1 MFIKYRGK
9 GDIASKQ
16 AIDSPRITEN
26 YKSQRLQVSQTKSL
40 SKKAKHC
47 RSHYG
52 AINYSLTKTIKYQ
65 INKKILK
72 GE

>member
-40 SKKAKHC
+40 SKK
-47 RSHYG
+47 RSIVG
-52 AINYSLTKTIKYQ
+52 GIMVQSTDSLTKTKYQ
-65 INKKILK
+65 INKKY
-72 GE
+72 